1 MKLCDIDDRIWWRH
15 IRLDSINKRRRL
27 KLLRTG
33 KGTDEQLQLAA
44 VCIKLDNSLMKY
56 ATKQI
61 KSK

>member
-1 MKLCDIDDRIWWRH
+1 MKLRDIDDRIWWRH
-15 IRLDSINKRRRL
+15 IHLDSINKRKRL

-33 KGTDEQLQLAA
+33 NGTDEQLQLAA